1 MADSPREKLILK
13 DFQPIINIV
22 AWEFP
27 DKAQVDSITDQ
38 VGLTGISFPISEANE
53 KQLWRAVFKA
63 ALRARPQ
70 ILAELL
76 SIIEDDLSDQSR
88 PALKEAL
95 REVGRSCVSRV
106 LNKNYPDLGDQA
118 DELLKANTLQ
128 DMTAAA
134 QELRETALNARRLL
148 MRPLLTDAHLQI
160 APSVLDPEQRRME
173 LAELAVDVVTA
184 VDYLLILLGKSA
196 AASSRLVLSDEAGAD
211 RGHGAS
217 DDEAADRL
225 DRRRLDARNT
235 AVRVGM
241 LLHRQD
247 KLLVLVGHG
256 AGSTRTGKACDK
268 GKRII

>member
-13 DFQPIINIV
+13 DFKPLIIV
-22 AWEFP
+22 AAEEFP
-27 DKAQVDSITDQ
+27 AKAQVDSITDQ
-38 VGLTGISFPISEANE
+38 CGLTGISFPISEANE

-63 ALRARPQ
+63 ALRAQPQ
-70 ILAELL
+70 ILAALL
-76 SIIEDDLSDQSR
+76 STIEGDLSDQSR

-95 REVGRSCVSRV
+95 REVGRCCVSRV
-106 LNKNYPDLGDQA
+106 LNKNCPKLEDQA
-118 DELLKANTLQ
+118 DELLNANTIP

-148 MRPLLTDAHLQI
+148 MRPLITSAHLQL

-196 AASSRLVLSDEAGAD
+196 AVSSRLVLSDEAGAD
-211 RGHGAS
+211 RGHGAW

-241 LLHRQD
+241 RLL
-247 KLLVLVGHG
+247 
-256 AGSTRTGKACDK
+256 AGMRSDVAN
-268 GKRII
+268 I